1 MQQTVQ
7 QALTDASLT
16 NLADALRCIDLGA
29 FVAGSVP
36 RWVTYS
42 GLTSSATQILN
53 AATDG
58 TGDSLA
64 ATVHAVADAANAPLA
79 MVPDGVGAGE
89 VKIAYDA
96 QGVPTLTFAAAVT
109 GFKIL
114 VSPIPKGKDALG
126 LAANLARRI

>member
-29 FVAGSVP
+29 LVAGMVP

-42 GLTSSATQILN
+42 GLTSSATQVLN

-58 TGDSLA
+58 SGDSLA
-64 ATVHAVADAANAPLA
+64 ATIHAVADSSDAPLA
-79 MVPDGVGAGE
+79 IVPGGVGAGE

-96 QGVPTLTFAAAVT
+96 QGVPTLTFNAAVT
-109 GFKIL
+109 GFKVL
-114 VSPIPKGKDALG
+114 LSPIPKGKDSLG
-126 LAANLARRI
+126 MGANLARRI